1 MSDKG
6 SFKMK
11 LIPKEE
17 WQTIPEQAQHE
28 VYDFFLFI
36 KQRYS
41 ETTAVEQ
48 NETRAFSN
56 HSANLIDDWKTP
68 EEDAVWK

>member
-1 MSDKG
+1 
-6 SFKMK
+6 MK
-11 LIPKEE
+11 LISKEE
-17 WQTIPEQAQHE
+17 WLAIPEQAQHE

-41 ETTAVEQ
+41 ATLTVDK
-48 NETRAFSN
+48 NETHAFSN
-56 HSANLIDDWKTP
+56 HSANLIDDWKMP